1 MQGKAVVL
9 WHTQCQMS
17 VCPPVAAIRSGLAAM
32 RSRKAAK
39 MCWCTCVGSI
49 SAIGLRDVQ
58 THGAALPRCA
68 RGSLVASPTR
78 THARSQFAMHRWIVC
93 GIMFFRSNRCVRYE
107 TDGQNSST
115 RTSRNARKDIAKTD
129 INEDRQ
135 PFDASSKKALN
146 RSVQG
151 GPLAYNHATY
161 IERRT
166 HSVV

>member
-1 MQGKAVVL
+1 MAVESTREYMPYPLSCQAREVVVSWGVARSVTCQKPSERRSL
-9 WHTQCQMS
+9 NPTLQPPPTQSASPFS
-17 VCPPVAAIRSGLAAM
+17 VCDASLDCVWDYVFSIES
-32 RSRKAAK
+32 
-39 MCWCTCVGSI
+39 MC
-49 SAIGLRDVQ
+49 
-58 THGAALPRCA
+58 AL
-68 RGSLVASPTR
+68 L
-78 THARSQFAMHRWIVC
+78 
-93 GIMFFRSNRCVRYE
+93 YE